1 MVGPRRGF
9 QFADVGVGILGGNG
23 GEGTATELRSGSDGS
38 DGSGILLVAGWAVLS
53 ILAGV
58 SSGASRR
65 RPGGG
70 FFGGTSPFPIG
81 AEASLSLRWVEA
93 HWSGG
98 RMGWADGGG
107 EETADGGATG
117 DLMVYPLFQEDHLN
131 YINSYV
137 EKVVFWSFFVVNHGA
152 RRKLVS

>member
-9 QFADVGVGILGGNG
+9 QFADVGVGRLGGNG

-38 DGSGILLVAGWAVLS
+38 GILLVAGWAALS
-53 ILAGV
+53 ILVGV
-58 SSGASRR
+58 LSGALRR

-70 FFGGTSPFPIG
+70 FLGGMSPFPIS

-107 EETADGGATG
+107 GG
-117 DLMVYPLFQEDHLN
+117 DC
-131 YINSYV
+131 
-137 EKVVFWSFFVVNHGA
+137 
-152 RRKLVS
+152 